1 MYFTHSTECINNNMI
16 RLANISTGSNDRQNQ
31 ISCFR
36 LDGFSSSFA
45 FNIDYYS
52 HYGDYHL
59 NWLFH
64 IFLFLLLLL
73 LLLWEEEEGGGEGR
87 GERKEGRIC
96 FLKVL
101 NCRKKGGEVGVRV
114 GGKEGS

>member
-73 LLLWEEEEGGGEGR
+73 LLLWEEEEGGGKKEEER
-87 GERKEGRIC
+87 GKREE
-96 FLKVL
+96 FVF
-101 NCRKKGGEVGVRV
+101 
-114 GGKEGS
+114 